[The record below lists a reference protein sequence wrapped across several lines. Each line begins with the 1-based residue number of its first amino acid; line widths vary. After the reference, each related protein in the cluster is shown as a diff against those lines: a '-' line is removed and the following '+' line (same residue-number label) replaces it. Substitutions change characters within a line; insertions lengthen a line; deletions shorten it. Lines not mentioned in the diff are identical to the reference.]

1 MNEKESITPEVLAE
15 GLLSGVFRLAQE
27 MEDPIRAVLDWS
39 EEGASLVVMELVFFG
54 LFFLSFHL
62 VATPLVKDE
71 VATEVVEG
79 MFRRLMESLE
89 PQSAEEIT
97 LLREHLQHG
106 LAEYQ
111 TQLKAW
117 IEGEE
122 GRLGETFLARLGLEG
137 EEDVV
142 SRVEM
147 LLVAFADALRE
158 WLAQILETYEVKE

>member
-1 MNEKESITPEVLAE
+1 MKEAISREALAE

-27 MEDPIRAVLDWS
+27 TEDPIRAVLDWS

-62 VATPLVKDE
+62 VATPLLQEDT
-71 VATEVVEG
+71 ATAVVEG

-97 LLREHLQHG
+97 LVREHLEQG
-106 LAEYQ
+106 LLDYQ
-111 TQLKAW
+111 RELKAW

-122 GRLGETFLARLGLEG
+122 GRLGKLFLARLGLDG
-137 EEDVV
+137 EDDVI

-158 WLAQILETYEVKE
+158 WLARILESYEVTE

>member
-1 MNEKESITPEVLAE
+1 MKEAISREALAE

-27 MEDPIRAVLDWS
+27 TEEPIRTVLDWS

-62 VATPLVKDE
+62 VATPLLEEE
-71 VATEVVEG
+71 VATAVIEG

-97 LLREHLQHG
+97 LVREHLEQG
-106 LAEYQ
+106 LLDYQ
-111 TQLKAW
+111 RELKAW

-122 GRLGETFLARLGLEG
+122 GRLGQLFLARLGLEG

-158 WLAQILETYEVKE
+158 WLARILETYEVRE